1 MWHSH
6 IQNNTFTNEF
16 CVRVHLAIMFGFLH
30 IQLKREIHTWFGL
43 QIYFLRL
50 YFYIWIFYYAASL
63 RFKLSCAWFYRL
75 ALSEDTALSM
85 AFSVAR
91 RAAAVPVLLV
101 NGTHKTTTRLYLDS
115 LILQHQLQHL
125 SGSGSVLGSVILISK
140 IIY

>member
-1 MWHSH
+1 M
-6 IQNNTFTNEF
+6 
-16 CVRVHLAIMFGFLH
+16 
-30 IQLKREIHTWFGL
+30 
-43 QIYFLRL
+43 
-50 YFYIWIFYYAASL
+50 
-63 RFKLSCAWFYRL
+63 
-75 ALSEDTALSM
+75 SEDSALSM

-91 RAAAVPVLLV
+91 RAAVVPVLLV